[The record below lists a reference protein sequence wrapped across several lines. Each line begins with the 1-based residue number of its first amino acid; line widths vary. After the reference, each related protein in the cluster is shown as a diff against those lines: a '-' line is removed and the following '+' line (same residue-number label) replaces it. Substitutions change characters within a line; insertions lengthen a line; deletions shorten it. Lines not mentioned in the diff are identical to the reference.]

1 MTFKLNPNNDQLSTE
16 EFQKLAEMRKRCAR
30 RILLS
35 TSLAASGHPGGSL
48 SSLDLL
54 LVTYGIMN
62 HKPAEPL
69 WQERDR
75 VVMSIGH
82 ISPGV
87 YSVLAEYGYFTEGD
101 FLTGFRRAGSGFP
114 GHVEKI
120 VPGVEWDTG
129 NLGQGLSVGV
139 GMAMALKLKGSTSKV
154 IVFMGDGDL
163 QKGQASEAMRFAHK
177 YKLNNL
183 LVIVDRNRLQ
193 ICGSTEEIMP
203 SNIQG
208 LFAACCWNVELLDD
222 GHDYQKIFKKLSAV
236 YNGGG
241 THPERPTVISAR
253 TVMGKGVS
261 FMENLAKYHG
271 SPLKADQLVQA
282 FAELGV
288 DNDYEKW
295 RELRTRPVSTAT
307 RLENRVSYPKI
318 DAGTPVVYGTDKK
331 TDCRSAYGTALY
343 ELAKVNNF
351 PGRTPKIVGVSCD
364 LEGSVKMGDFRKHM
378 PEAFLE
384 CGIQEHHAATMA
396 GAISREEMAT
406 FFSTFGVFAVSEVY
420 NQNRLN
426 DINDTNVK
434 VVATHLGLDVGED
447 GPTHQGIDYI
457 GLMHNYFNFQVFIP
471 ADPNQTDRI
480 IRHVAAVPGNHFVG
494 MGRSTMTVVQK
505 EDGSPFFDADY
516 AFIPGKGD
524 WVRRGGDG
532 TIISHGAL
540 CPAVMEAW
548 QLLRAE
554 GISVSVL
561 LMASIVPFDRQS
573 VMAAVQ
579 SGGPLLT
586 VEDHHVNTGVGAM
599 VATVLADEGMSC
611 RFRRLGVTHYGSS
624 GKPAD
629 LYAAQGL
636 DAAGIVKAFKALM
649 A

>member
-1 MTFKLNPNNDQLSTE
+1 MTFKLNPNNEQLSTE
-16 EFQKLAEMRKRCAR
+16 ELQKLAEMRKRCAR

-48 SSLDLL
+48 SCLDLL
-54 LVTYGIMN
+54 LVTYGIMS

-87 YSVLAEYGYFTEGD
+87 YSVLAEYGYFSEED

-129 NLGQGLSVGV
+129 NLGQGLSAAC
-139 GMAMALKLKGSTSKV
+139 GMAMALKLKGAGQKV
-154 IVFMGDGDL
+154 IVYMGDGDL
-163 QKGQASEAMRFAHK
+163 QKGQGAEAMRFAHK

-183 LVIVDRNRLQ
+183 MVIVDRNHLQ
-193 ICGSTEEIMP
+193 ICGSTEDVMP
-203 SNIQG
+203 SNIRG
-208 LFAACCWNVELLDD
+208 LFASSGWNVDILDD
-222 GHDYQKIFKKLSAV
+222 GHDYHKIFPKLSAA
-236 YNGGG
+236 YNGN
-241 THPERPTVISAR
+241 TANPQHPTVIIAN
-253 TVMGKGVS
+253 TIMGKGFS

-271 SPLKADQLVQA
+271 SPLKVEQLDQA

-288 DNDYEKW
+288 ENDFEQW
-295 RELRTRPVSTAT
+295 ARLRTSPVSTAT
-307 RLENRVSYPKI
+307 RLENKVCYPKLA
-318 DAGTPVVYGTDKK
+318 AGEPVVYPADKR

-343 ELAKVNNF
+343 ELAKANNI
-351 PGRTPKIVGVSCD
+351 PGTAPKIIGISCD

-396 GAISREEMAT
+396 GAISREEMAA

-426 DINDTNVK
+426 DINHTNVK

-457 GLMHNYFNFQVFIP
+457 GLMRNYFNFQVFIP

-480 IRHVAAVPGNHFVG
+480 IRHVATTPGNHFVG
-494 MGRSTMTVVQK
+494 MGRSKMGMVLA
-505 EDGSPFFDADY
+505 EDGTPFFGSSY
-516 AFIPGKGD
+516 TFTPGKAD
-524 WVRRGGDG
+524 WVRRGTAGA
-532 TIISHGAL
+532 IISHGAVS
-540 CPAVMEAW
+540 PGVMEAW
-548 QLLRAE
+548 RLLHEE
-554 GISVSVL
+554 GIAVSIL
-561 LMASIVPFDRQS
+561 LMASIAPFDKQS
-573 VMAAVQ
+573 VIEAVK

-586 VEDHHVNTGVGAM
+586 VEDHHVDTGVGAI
-599 VATVLADEGMSC
+599 VATILADAGLSC
-611 RFRRLGVTHYGSS
+611 RFRRLGVSHYGSS

-636 DAAGIVKAFKALM
+636 DAKGIVAAFKELL
-649 A
+649 